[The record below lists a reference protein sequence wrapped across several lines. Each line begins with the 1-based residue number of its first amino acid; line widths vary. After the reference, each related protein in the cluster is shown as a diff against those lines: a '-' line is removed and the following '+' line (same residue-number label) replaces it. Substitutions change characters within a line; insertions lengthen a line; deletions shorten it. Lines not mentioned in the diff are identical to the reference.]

1 MPSLLP
7 PPAAAAQ
14 TGDIGPVPH
23 RPPPDPKPEAEAE
36 AAAQPDRFNQARAAQ
51 AMAVLEDY
59 AEMIGD
65 LLEEM
70 GEARITDIAR
80 RMGVTHP
87 TATKAVARLKRE
99 GLAISRPYRG
109 VFLTDEG
116 LALADRVRARHRTV
130 VAVLVALGVPP
141 ETAELD
147 AEGMEHHVSEVT
159 LAAFESYLAREG

>member
-1 MPSLLP
+1 MPQTQISEADP
-7 PPAAAAQ
+7 DAAAQ
-14 TGDIGPVPH
+14 S
-23 RPPPDPKPEAEAE
+23 
-36 AAAQPDRFNQARAAQ
+36 DRFNQARAAQ
-51 AMAVLEDY
+51 SMAILEDY

-65 LLEEM
+65 LMEEM

-130 VAVLVALGVPP
+130 VAVLVALGVPA

-147 AEGMEHHVSEVT
+147 AEGMEHHVSAIT
-159 LAAFESYLAREG
+159 LAAFEAFLAKGR

>member
-1 MPSLLP
+1 MPQTDQIP
-7 PPAAAAQ
+7 PE
-14 TGDIGPVPH
+14 
-23 RPPPDPKPEAEAE
+23 PEAEA
-36 AAAQPDRFNQARAAQ
+36 ADRFSQARAAQ
-51 AMAVLEDY
+51 SMTILEDY

-65 LLEEM
+65 LIEEL

-141 ETAELD
+141 ETAEMD
-147 AEGMEHHVSEVT
+147 AEGMEHHVSDVT
-159 LAAFESYLAREG
+159 LKAFETYLARGA

>member
-1 MPSLLP
+1 M
-7 PPAAAAQ
+7 
-14 TGDIGPVPH
+14 PH
-23 RPPPDPKPEAEAE
+23 RPPSEPTPEAEAE
-36 AAAQPDRFNQARAAQ
+36 AAALPDRFNQARAAQ
-51 AMAVLEDY
+51 SVAILEDY

-65 LLEEM
+65 LIEEM

-99 GLAISRPYRG
+99 GLAVSRPYRG
-109 VFLTDEG
+109 VFLTEEG

-130 VAVLVALGVPP
+130 VAVLLALGVPP
-141 ETAELD
+141 DTAEMD

-159 LAAFESYLAREG
+159 LAAFESYLARED

>member
-1 MPSLLP
+1 M
-7 PPAAAAQ
+7 
-14 TGDIGPVPH
+14 PH
-23 RPPPDPKPEAEAE
+23 RPPPDAEAE
-36 AAAQPDRFNQARAAQ
+36 AAAHPDRFNRARAAQ
-51 AMAVLEDY
+51 SVAILEDY

-65 LLEEM
+65 LIEEM

-99 GLAISRPYRG
+99 GLAVSRPYRG

-130 VAVLVALGVPP
+130 VAVLLALGVPP
-141 ETAELD
+141 ETAEMD
-147 AEGMEHHVSEVT
+147 AEGMEHHVSDLT
-159 LAAFESYLAREG
+159 LAAFETFLTRAD

>member
-1 MPSLLP
+1 MPQI
-7 PPAAAAQ
+7 Q
-14 TGDIGPVPH
+14 T
-23 RPPPDPKPEAEAE
+23 PEADTETS
-36 AAAQPDRFNQARAAQ
+36 AQSDRFNQARAAQ
-51 AMAVLEDY
+51 SMAILEDY

-65 LLEEM
+65 LMEEM

-99 GLAISRPYRG
+99 GLAVSRPYRG

-130 VAVLVALGVPP
+130 VAVLLALGVPAD
-141 ETAELD
+141 TAELD
-147 AEGMEHHVSEVT
+147 AEGMEHHVSDTT
-159 LAAFESYLAREG
+159 LAAFEAFLAKDG

>member
-1 MPSLLP
+1 
-7 PPAAAAQ
+7 
-14 TGDIGPVPH
+14 VPH
-23 RPPPDPKPEAEAE
+23 RPPSEPTPEAEAE
-36 AAAQPDRFNQARAAQ
+36 AAALPDRFNQARAAQ
-51 AMAVLEDY
+51 SVAILEDY

-65 LLEEM
+65 LIEEM

-99 GLAISRPYRG
+99 GLAVSRPYRG
-109 VFLTDEG
+109 VFLTEEG

-130 VAVLVALGVPP
+130 VAVLLALGVPP
-141 ETAELD
+141 DTAEMD

-159 LAAFESYLAREG
+159 LAAFESYLARED

>member
-1 MPSLLP
+1 M
-7 PPAAAAQ
+7 
-14 TGDIGPVPH
+14 PH
-23 RPPPDPKPEAEAE
+23 RPPSEPTPEAEAE

-51 AMAVLEDY
+51 SVAILEDY

-65 LLEEM
+65 LIEEM

-99 GLAISRPYRG
+99 GLAVSRPYRG
-109 VFLTDEG
+109 VFLTEEG

-130 VAVLVALGVPP
+130 VAVLLALGVPP
-141 ETAELD
+141 DTAEMD

-159 LAAFESYLAREG
+159 LAAFESYRARED